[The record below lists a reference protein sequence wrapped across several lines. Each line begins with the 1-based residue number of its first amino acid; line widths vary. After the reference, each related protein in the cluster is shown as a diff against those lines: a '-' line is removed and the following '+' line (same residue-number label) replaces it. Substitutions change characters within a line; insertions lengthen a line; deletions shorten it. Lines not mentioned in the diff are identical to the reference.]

1 MSKKKAI
8 LMISGALFI
17 GANLFLIFKDN
28 SKAER
33 SSYITEW
40 TPAKKENI
48 TSKLTT
54 SGVVTPLEVHHIY
67 YDESSGAFK
76 NFLVSKGDKVSSGT
90 PLYEFSSD
98 NKDADKQKLEIE
110 KKQLAREAKL
120 IDEQIKQL
128 TYLQTVADSSS
139 TTIEQE
145 SGHVSAS
152 TSDLVSLSIEKEI
165 YDMELEKSRIEDEI
179 DKYDELIDSDSD
191 SDLGTTSDVD
201 GTVKNID
208 INLKNPI
215 VTIISDTP
223 KVDGTFTEE
232 ELKKVQTG
240 MKVKIASNQ
249 SKKAISGTLTKIV
262 PFPDTDPSVKKKS
275 SFPFEIELEGDNIT
289 LIQGTHVDVTVIT
302 KEAKN
307 VITIPISTLEKNP
320 KYSFTYILNDAGK
333 IEKRKLSLGDN
344 AEGRLH
350 IKDGIEEDELVVA
363 EPMAVM
369 KSEATFIT
377 PLKTSKLEKKWFKAE
392 RKMTILKY
400 IGAAFSK
407 R

>member
-1 MSKKKAI
+1 MSKKKTI
-8 LMISGALFI
+8 LMISGAIFI
-17 GANLFLIFKDN
+17 GTNLYLLFKDN
-28 SKAER
+28 SKVDR

-40 TPAKKENI
+40 TTAQKENI

-67 YDESSGAFK
+67 FNEASGAFK
-76 NFLVSKGDKVSSGT
+76 NFLIAKGDKVSSGT
-90 PLYEFSSD
+90 PLYEISSD
-98 NKDADKQKLEIE
+98 NVDADKQKLEIE
-110 KKQLAREAKL
+110 KKQLVREATL

-128 TYLQTVADSSS
+128 TYLQTVSDTSSS
-139 TTIEQE
+139 TLEQE
-145 SGHVSAS
+145 AGHVSAS
-152 TSDLVSLSIEKEI
+152 TGDLISLSIEKEI

-179 DKYDELIDSDSD
+179 DKYDVLINSDSD
-191 SDLGTTSDVD
+191 SDLGTTSDVE
-201 GTVKNID
+201 GTVKNINV
-208 INLKNPI
+208 NLKNPI

-232 ELKKVQTG
+232 ELKEVQTG
-240 MKVKIASNQ
+240 MKVKIASDH
-249 SKKAISGTLTKIV
+249 SKKAITGTLTKIV
-262 PFPDTDPSVKKKS
+262 PFPESDPSVKKKS
-275 SFPFEIELEGDNIT
+275 SFPFEIELEGESKE
-289 LIQGTHVDVTVIT
+289 LIQGTHADVTVIT

-307 VITIPISTLEKNP
+307 VIAIPISTLEKTP

-333 IEKRKLSLGDN
+333 IEKRKLSKGIND
-344 AEGRLH
+344 EGRIQ
-350 IKDGIEEDELVVA
+350 IKDGIEEDELIVA
-363 EPMAVM
+363 DPMAVM